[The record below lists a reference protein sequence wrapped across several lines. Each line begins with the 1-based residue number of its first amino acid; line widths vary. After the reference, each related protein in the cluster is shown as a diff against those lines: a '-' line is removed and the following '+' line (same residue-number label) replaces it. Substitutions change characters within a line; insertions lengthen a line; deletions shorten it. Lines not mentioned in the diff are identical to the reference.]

1 MKRHGFRKSWSV
13 LIFWLAVVAIVP
25 ALSSTTLAKKG
36 GGGNGGGKGG
46 GKGRGDYRMARI
58 DLGDSSR
65 IKSDGQAFCVDESDP
80 DAIWDYWDQHD
91 TALTDQN
98 PGVLQ
103 EDGVET
109 SVSGGGRL
117 FFYTLGRIGVLPVEP
132 DRWLVLDL
140 APDPDDPIPFVDEYG
155 NGPNI
160 DQDAYGNAGLD
171 DPVPPTNENTYVDN
185 VKCTIALDVMFKKRA
200 TRQPLTVQVCRPAS
214 AGGWEP
220 AGWGLHSV
228 EGLYIVEDPD
238 DKNVRILTT
247 ANPDDPTGEND
258 ADLFELWHN
267 GEVVGVYCIPLSWK
281 MQVVDAP

>member
-1 MKRHGFRKSWSV
+1 LAILCVV
-13 LIFWLAVVAIVP
+13 L
-25 ALSSTTLAKKG
+25 ALPGVTLAKKG
-36 GGGNGGGKGG
+36 GGGNGGGNGGGKGG
-46 GKGRGDYRMARI
+46 GKGGDGGYRMARI
-58 DLGDSSR
+58 NLGDSSR
-65 IKSDGQAFCVDESDP
+65 ISSDDQAFCVDATRPDDP
-80 DAIWDYWDQHD
+80 IWDYWDQHD
-91 TALTDQN
+91 TTLTDQN
-98 PGVLQ
+98 DVLQ

-140 APDPDDPIPFVDEYG
+140 TPDPDDPIPFVDEYG
-155 NGPNI
+155 DGPNI
-160 DQDAYGNAGLD
+160 DEDAYGDAGPD
-171 DPVPPTNENTYVDN
+171 DPVPPINENTYVDN

-200 TRQPLTVQVCRPAS
+200 TRQPLTVQVRRPAP

-220 AGWGLHSV
+220 AGWSLKSV
-228 EGLYIVEDPD
+228 EDLHIVKDPD

-281 MQVVDAP
+281 MRVVDAP